1 MSEDCFK
8 RMEDKI
14 DKLSEAVLAIARM
27 EERMLT
33 VFKRLENV
41 DGSIKKMDDRIDE
54 WFHTTRQAQVAMNT
68 WLRQY
73 NQIRPHHTL
82 NMRPPAPETRL
93 EKPKINGRI

>member
-1 MSEDCFK
+1 MSEDRLT
-8 RMEDKI
+8 RMEEKI

-54 WFHTTRQAQVAMNT
+54 IEKQAIARGQKTAF
-68 WLRQY
+68 
-73 NQIRPHHTL
+73 
-82 NMRPPAPETRL
+82 AE
-93 EKPKINGRI
+93 RIF

>member
-1 MSEDCFK
+1 MSEDRLK

-54 WFHTTRQAQVAMNT
+54 IEKQAIARGQKTAF
-68 WLRQY
+68 
-73 NQIRPHHTL
+73 
-82 NMRPPAPETRL
+82 AE
-93 EKPKINGRI
+93 RIF

>member
-1 MSEDCFK
+1 MSEDRLK

-41 DGSIKKMDDRIDE
+41 DGSIKKMDDHIDE
-54 WFHTTRQAQVAMNT
+54 MEKQALDDQG
-68 WLRQY
+68 Y
-73 NQIRPHHTL
+73 P
-82 NMRPPAPETRL
+82 
-93 EKPKINGRI
+93 